1 MDLRA
6 VAVVSLSRDDLQ
18 YCDGDPSRS
27 RLMDLGDE
35 HIGVSLVGED
45 IGQTKVGQFSFM
57 RMYGGNWTCKLKLLI
72 RVGP

>member
-18 YCDGDPSRS
+18 YGDGDPSRS

-35 HIGVSLVGED
+35 QIGVSLVGED
-45 IGQTKVGQFSFM
+45 IGKTRMRQF
-57 RMYGGNWTCKLKLLI
+57 LLCEWAEETGT
-72 RVGP
+72 VC